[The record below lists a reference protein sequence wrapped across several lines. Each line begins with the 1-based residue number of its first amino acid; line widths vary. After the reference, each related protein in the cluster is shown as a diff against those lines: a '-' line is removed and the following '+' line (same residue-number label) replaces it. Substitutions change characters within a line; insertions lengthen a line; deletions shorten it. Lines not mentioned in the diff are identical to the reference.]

1 MREEDLPQVC
11 AIENGSF
18 PNPWRVMTFRG
29 EIHNQTISF
38 PLVIVHSLHK
48 SVIGYVIFWKVFED
62 VQINNIAVHPDYRRL
77 GIGRTVL
84 EGIIEQLRKEGI
96 KNVTLE
102 VRPSNNAAL
111 TLYRKLGFRPLTIRK
126 GYYTNPDEDALVLN
140 LKLN

>member
-11 AIENGSF
+11 AIERSSF
-18 PNPWRVMTFRG
+18 PNPWREMTFLG

-38 PLVIVHSLHK
+38 PLAVVHSLHK
-48 SVIGYVIFWKVFED
+48 RIIGYIIFWKVFED

-84 EGIIEQLRKEGI
+84 EGVIGQMRKEGV
-96 KNVTLE
+96 KNITLE
-102 VRPSNNAAL
+102 VRPSNTAAL
-111 TLYRKLGFRPLTIRK
+111 TLYKKLGFKPLSIRR

-140 LKLN
+140 LKLG